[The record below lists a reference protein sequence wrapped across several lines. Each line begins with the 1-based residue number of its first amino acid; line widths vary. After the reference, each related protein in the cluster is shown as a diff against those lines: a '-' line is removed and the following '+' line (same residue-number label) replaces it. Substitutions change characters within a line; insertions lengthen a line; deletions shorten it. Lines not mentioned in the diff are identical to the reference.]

1 MAARRLSFGSFG
13 RIALLKQ
20 SFQVDCY
27 SINLFPSRF
36 ICFQGRLVIYS
47 LSNRFV
53 TCLQASVY
61 NINAYIFIVSVFVN
75 ITTYLQ
81 IGQFLFVN
89 PNLKRHIVS

>member
-1 MAARRLSFGSFG
+1 MAARRVSFG

-27 SINLFPSRF
+27 SINRFPSPCIF
-36 ICFQGRLVIYS
+36 FQGRLAIYL

-61 NINAYIFIVSVFVN
+61 NINTYIFIVSFFVN

-89 PNLKRHIVS
+89 PNLKRYIVS